1 MKLAEELRTVPAFAD
16 LAADDL
22 EWLATQMTEI
32 ELAPGEVSVREGAPA
47 DRMFVLLEG
56 EIRTQPSTPEVP
68 SFVARAPAL
77 TGMLPYS
84 RMTQFPATARAVVRT
99 RAAVFPADRFHAM
112 LERLPVLRP
121 RLVQVLTDRVRRAT
135 RMEGQTE
142 KLAALG
148 KISAGLAHEL
158 NNPAAAARRAA
169 GSLREA
175 FQSFRTAAARLN
187 AHELSESQRASIP
200 VLENELEQHAS
211 VPLDSLERSDCEEQ
225 IAANLERHGVAR
237 AWELAPSLVG
247 AGCDAAWL
255 DGVAGQFP
263 AEVLPDLLAR
273 VVSSLA
279 IGSLLNEME
288 HSTARIAELVNAI
301 KEYTYMDQSPE
312 QEVDLHH
319 GLENTLIMLRYRL
332 KHGIEVKLDFD
343 RSLPKIC
350 ARGSELNQVW
360 TNLID
365 NAADAMDGKGEL
377 RIRTTRELDRV
388 LVEIGDNGPGIP
400 REILDHIFEP
410 FFTTKGVGNGTGL
423 GLETSRRIVREHG
436 GEITVESV
444 PGNTRFQIRLP
455 IHRPG
460 TPAAHSVQM
469 Q

>member
-1 MKLAEELRTVPAFAD
+1 MTLAEELRTVPEFSD
-16 LAADDL
+16 LPAGDL
-22 EWLATQMTEI
+22 EWLASRMTEI
-32 ELAPGEVSVREGAPA
+32 QLAPGEVATREGAPA

-56 EIRTQPSTPEVP
+56 EIRSQPSKPEMP
-68 SFVARAPAL
+68 TFVARAPAL

-84 RMTQFPATARAVVRT
+84 RMTHFPATSRAVIGA
-99 RAAVFPADRFHAM
+99 RAAVLPADQFHEM
-112 LERLPVLRP
+112 LERLPILRP
-121 RLVQVLTDRVRRAT
+121 RLVRVLTDRVRWAT
-135 RMEGQTE
+135 QVQGQTE

-158 NNPAAAARRAA
+158 NNPSAAARRAA

-175 FQSFRTAAARLN
+175 FQTFRTAAARLN
-187 AHELSESQRASIP
+187 AHELSGSQRTSIP
-200 VLENELEQHAS
+200 ALENELEQRAAAH
-211 VPLDSLERSDCEEQ
+211 LDSLERSDCEERV
-225 IAANLERHGVAR
+225 AASLESHGVAR
-237 AWELAPSLVG
+237 AWELAPALVD
-247 AGCDAAWL
+247 AGCDAAWFES
-255 DGVAGQFP
+255 VATQFP

-273 VVSSLA
+273 IAASLA
-279 IGSLLNEME
+279 IGNLLQEME
-288 HSTARIAELVNAI
+288 HSTTRITELVSAI

-312 QEVDLHH
+312 QEVDIHQ

-360 TNLID
+360 TNIID

-400 REILDHIFEP
+400 QEILDHIFEP

-423 GLETSRRIVREHG
+423 GLDTARRIVREHG

-444 PGNTRFQIRLP
+444 PGKTRFQVRLP
-455 IHRPG
+455 IQ
-460 TPAAHSVQM
+460 S
-469 Q
+469 